1 MFILTKAINTSC
13 YILNHVTLRLDLKKT
28 PYELWR
34 SRKPN
39 ILYLKVFGSK
49 CFILNTKDNLNKFD
63 SKSNVGILTGYF
75 FSSKA
80 YRIYNNRTLWL
91 EKSMHFVFEE
101 TQNDKIIEILN
112 DINKVFNIWVLMIGT
127 PWWTT

>member
-1 MFILTKAINTSC
+1 
-13 YILNHVTLRLDLKKT
+13 
-28 PYELWR
+28 
-34 SRKPN
+34 
-39 ILYLKVFGSK
+39 
-49 CFILNTKDNLNKFD
+49 LNKFD

-80 YRIYNNRTLWL
+80 YRIYNNRTLCL

-112 DINKVFNIWVLMIGT
+112 DINKVFNI
-127 PWWTT
+127 

>member
-80 YRIYNNRTLWL
+80 YRIYNNRTLCL